1 MTNGSR
7 EECAAQV
14 SMSEAIGLD
23 LSDKSVTFVVV
34 DAMGTVSTEGKI
46 PLTAVGLGKAFGQR
60 QPTRIAIEV
69 GTHSPWVSR
78 LLAELG
84 HEVIIANA
92 RQVKLIREN
101 RRKNDREDALILA
114 RLARLDPALLKPIR
128 HRSPQAQADLALLRA
143 REGLVRTRVL
153 LINLVRGQVKSL
165 GGRIPSCSTATF
177 ATKAEAYIPAELQPA
192 LLPTLALIGQLT
204 QQIKQSEK
212 ELEGVSKRY
221 PEVEFLR
228 QIKGVGCLTALAF
241 VLVIEEPQR
250 FTKSR
255 AVGAFVGLTARQ
267 SQSGE
272 QEPPLHITKAGDE
285 LLRRL
290 LVQSAHYILGPF
302 GPDCDLRSW
311 GRKLAG
317 DSGNK
322 IRKRKAVIAV
332 ARKLA
337 VLLHCLWLNG
347 LVYEPLR
354 PQAKAAEV
362 AP

>member
-1 MTNGSR
+1 MRNGSR
-7 EECAAQV
+7 QGFAAQV
-14 SMSEAIGLD
+14 SLSEAVGLD
-23 LSDKSVTFVVV
+23 LSDKSATFVVV
-34 DAMGTVSTEGKI
+34 DEMGNVSGEGKA
-46 PLTAVGLGKAFGQR
+46 PLTEAGLREAFGR
-60 QPTRIAIEV
+60 RRPTRIAIEV

-78 LLAELG
+78 LLDELG
-84 HEVIIANA
+84 HEVIVANA
-92 RQVKLIREN
+92 RQVKMIREN
-101 RRKNDREDALILA
+101 RRKNDREDALILG

-128 HRSPQAQADLALLRA
+128 HRGPQAQADLALLRA
-143 REGLVRTRVL
+143 RDGLVRTRVL
-153 LINLVRGQVKSL
+153 LINLVRGQIKSL
-165 GGRIPSCSTATF
+165 GGRIPTCSTASF
-177 ATKAEAYIPAELQPA
+177 ATKARAYIPLELQPA
-192 LLPTLALIGQLT
+192 LLPTLDLIAQLT

-212 ELEGVSKRY
+212 DLERASRRY

-250 FTKSR
+250 FTKGR
-255 AVGAFVGLTARQ
+255 AVGAFVGLTTRQ

-272 QEPPLHITKAGDE
+272 QEPQLHITKAGDE

-290 LVQSAHYILGPF
+290 LVQSAQYILGPF
-302 GPDCDLRSW
+302 GPDCDLRRW
-311 GRKLAG
+311 GLKLAG
-317 DSGNK
+317 DSRNQ

-354 PQAKAAEV
+354 AEADAPEV
-362 AP
+362 AA